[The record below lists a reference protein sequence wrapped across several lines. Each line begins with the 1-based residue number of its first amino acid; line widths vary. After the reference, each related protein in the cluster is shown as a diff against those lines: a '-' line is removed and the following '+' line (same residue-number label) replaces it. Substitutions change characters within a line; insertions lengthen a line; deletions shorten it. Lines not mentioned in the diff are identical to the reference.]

1 MAICVG
7 LNLTLIGLF
16 SVRLVLKCGFLFD
29 LRCVNVRWSHPG
41 AGGRWSEAG
50 GGFTQGAICLSYWL
64 MQRYDIISVSPNFGV
79 PKGVKIC

>member
-16 SVRLVLKCGFLFD
+16 RVRLVLKCGFLFD
-29 LRCVNVRWSHPG
+29 LRCVNVRRSHPG

-50 GGFTQGAICLSYWL
+50 GGFTQGAISLSY
-64 MQRYDIISVSPNFGV
+64 
-79 PKGVKIC
+79 